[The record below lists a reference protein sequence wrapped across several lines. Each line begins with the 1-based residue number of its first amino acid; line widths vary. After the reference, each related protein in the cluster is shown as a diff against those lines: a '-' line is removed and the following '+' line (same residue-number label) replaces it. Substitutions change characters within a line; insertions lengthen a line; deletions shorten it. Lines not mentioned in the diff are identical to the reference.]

1 MYMRT
6 KFVLCYYKK
15 NPKRSWYLLKFAQSV
30 FICNFFV
37 HLNVQVEV
45 QAKNSIMKAVSI
57 STLRKNI
64 KNYFDE
70 VSESS
75 EMLVVS
81 RNNEEDAVV
90 IISIKE
96 YNSMTETQ
104 HLLSSK
110 ANRIRLAE
118 SIQQAEKGELK
129 PYSLDDLE
137 TV

>member
-1 MYMRT
+1 
-6 KFVLCYYKK
+6 
-15 NPKRSWYLLKFAQSV
+15 
-30 FICNFFV
+30 
-37 HLNVQVEV
+37 
-45 QAKNSIMKAVSI
+45 MKAVSI

-90 IISIKE
+90 IISLKE

-104 HLLSSK
+104 HLLSTK
-110 ANRIRLAE
+110 ANRLRLAE
-118 SIQQAEKGELK
+118 SIEQAEKGQLK
-129 PYSLDDLE
+129 AVGSDGIE
-137 TV
+137 TL